1 MKLRG
6 FAPNRLS
13 RRTQVALG
21 VFGVLVVGTVSTV
34 VLGASGPSAAS
45 STYATVAEGEVT
57 ATAGAAG
64 SLESADSRDLTFGTS
79 GSVSRVY
86 AKVGRKVKKGTRL
99 ATMDQTQ
106 AEEDVATAKAALAA
120 AEAAADGTDTTTS
133 GAAAAGTAATGGPTV
148 ALAGYESAPTP
159 SATPTTRPTPTPS
172 ASTRSPTTTS
182 SPRSS
187 GAPTAPGGPTK
198 SSGTQGGTTSPEQLA
213 AKVTQAKNN
222 LDQAQRAL
230 DGTVITA
237 PIAGTVLAVNGQA
250 GDMASASSTF
260 VTIGDL
266 DDVQLQATFSQN
278 DMTNVRIGQDAK
290 ITLSADPG
298 RTYAGSVTHID
309 TNATSSSTNNAQLV
323 KYGAMIA
330 FDDLPSRVLIGQS
343 GTVSVT
349 TASAPDTLYV
359 PSSAVLN
366 GSNGTHTV
374 RIRRGNTTLSRT
386 VAIGVRGDAYIEIKS
401 GLSKGERVVT
411 SG

>member
-1 MKLRG
+1 MKLRA

-21 VFGVLVVGTVSTV
+21 VFGVLVVGTVATV
-34 VLGASGPSAAS
+34 TVGASGPSAAS
-45 STYATVAEGEVT
+45 SSYATVAEGEVT

-64 SLESADSRDLTFGTS
+64 SLESADSRDLSFGTS

-120 AEAAADGTDTTTS
+120 AEAAAAGTDTTTS
-133 GAAAAGTAATGGPTV
+133 GAAAADTADTGGPTV

-159 SATPTTRPTPTPS
+159 SGTPTSPTATPSTSPRPP
-172 ASTRSPTTTS
+172 TTS
-182 SPRSS
+182 SSPRPS
-187 GAPTAPGGPTK
+187 GAPNAPSGPTK
-198 SSGTQGGTTSPEQLA
+198 SSGPQGATSSPEQLA

-266 DDVQLQATFSQN
+266 NDVQLQATFSQN

-309 TNATSSSTNNAQLV
+309 TNATSSTTNNAQLV

-359 PSSAVLN
+359 PSSAVRN